1 MLDLIIFLLF
11 FYFCLFSVLG
21 YGLLFQKVIY
31 PNFNRKFELTFNG
44 FYGLTL
50 ITFISLTTSYFFP
63 HNHTHNIILHL
74 FGFLY
79 FFFLSGFKNFR
90 YVKYLFFIS
99 LLVLSSLF
107 ISKTH
112 DDFSYYHF
120 PFTKYL
126 TEQKHQ
132 VLLC

>member
-1 MLDLIIFLLF
+1 MFDFFIFLFF

-21 YGLLFQKVIY
+21 YGFFFQKIIY
-31 PNFNRKFELTFNG
+31 SNFNKKIKIIEVSLNG
-44 FYGLTL
+44 FYGLAL
-50 ITFISLTTSYFFP
+50 ITFISFITSYFFS
-63 HNHTHNIILHL
+63 HNYTHNLILHL

-79 FFFLSGFKNFR
+79 FLSSSRVKNTR
-90 YVKYLFFIS
+90 YIKYLLLIS
-99 LLVLSSLF
+99 LIVLSSLF

-126 TEQKHQ
+126 QSIM
-132 VLLC
+132 